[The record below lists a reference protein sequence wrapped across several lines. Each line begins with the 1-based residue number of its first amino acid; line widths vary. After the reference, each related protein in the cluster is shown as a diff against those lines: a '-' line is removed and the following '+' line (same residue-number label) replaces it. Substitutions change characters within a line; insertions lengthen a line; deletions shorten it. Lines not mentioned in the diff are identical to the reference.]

1 VGEVRGGRVKLEE
14 YVVPLGLKAGFDC
27 EGIMINQQTFTKTAN
42 IWGISNNTKGTNTNR
57 IVIFRK
63 D

>member
-1 VGEVRGGRVKLEE
+1 MKLEE

-27 EGIMINQQTFTKTAN
+27 EGIMINQQSFTKTAN

-57 IVIFRK
+57 IVILRK